1 MHIDYRTMEED
12 GAYYRLGTRK
22 NSDDDGDG
30 GGDGGSD
37 GGGGG
42 GC

>member
-12 GAYYRLGTRK
+12 GAYYRLGTK
-22 NSDDDGDG
+22 NSDGGGDG

>member
-22 NSDDDGDG
+22 NSDGNGDGDG
-30 GGDGGSD
+30 D

>member
-22 NSDDDGDG
+22 NSDGGGDS